1 MPRLRKL
8 SGGEIVT
15 LLQGFGFEII
25 KIEGSHHKLR
35 RIVGEKRQTLHVP
48 VHGSKP
54 LGVGVLS
61 AIYKQARTYIS
72 EEELRS
78 HFYSD

>member
-8 SGGEIVT
+8 SGKDIVT
-15 LLQGFGFEII
+15 VLLGFGFEVI

-35 RIVGEKRQTLHVP
+35 RVIDNKRQTLHVP

-54 LGVGVLS
+54 LSTGLLS
-61 AIYKQARTYIS
+61 AIYKQARVYLS
-72 EEELRS
+72 EDELQDY
-78 HFYSD
+78 FYAD

>member
-8 SGGEIVT
+8 SGAEIVS
-15 LLQGFGFEII
+15 LLQGFGFEVI

-35 RIVGEKRQTLHVP
+35 RIVNEQRQTLHVP

-54 LGVGVLS
+54 LPIGVLS
-61 AIYKQARTYIS
+61 SIYKQARTYIS
-72 EEELRS
+72 EEVLRN
-78 HFYSD
+78 HFYTD